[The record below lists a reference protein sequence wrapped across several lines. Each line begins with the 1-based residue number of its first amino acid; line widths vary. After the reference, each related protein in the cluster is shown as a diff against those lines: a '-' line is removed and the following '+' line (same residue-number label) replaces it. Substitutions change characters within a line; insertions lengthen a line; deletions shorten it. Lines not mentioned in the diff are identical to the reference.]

1 MLRKKFLTISILFI
15 IIIMA
20 AIFIYY
26 NISLMPMEDT
36 SQGKTITI
44 IIPNGA
50 NSSQIGSILED
61 NKLIRNKT
69 VFRIYSKLNNLD
81 SKYKA
86 GTYEINNSMDIKAI
100 SEMLLQGKGF
110 TEVIRFT
117 IPEGY
122 EIRMIIDKLVELGLG
137 QREKYEELLN
147 EADFD
152 FSFIEG
158 IEREEGKL
166 EGYLFPDTYEVYK
179 GSSEKEIINK
189 MLKRFDDVFNDEYI
203 KRSKELNMSVD
214 EVVTLASIIE
224 REAKIDEDR
233 KMISSAF
240 HNRLKNNMY
249 LQSCATVQYVLKER
263 KENLLYKDLEIQSPY
278 NTYKNPGLPP
288 GPIASP
294 GLKSIE
300 AALYPEN
307 TEYLYFFAKD
317 DGSHV
322 FSKTFKEHLQLQNKY
337 KSGLL
342 D

>member
-1 MLRKKFLTISILFI
+1 MQRKRVIIQLLILLFFIVAAVFFYYNNSLKPVASFENSKTISI
-15 IIIMA
+15 
-20 AIFIYY
+20 
-26 NISLMPMEDT
+26 T
-36 SQGKTITI
+36 
-44 IIPNGA
+44 IPNGA
-50 NSSQIGSILED
+50 NSKKIGEILENND
-61 NKLIRNKT
+61 IIRNKN
-69 VFRIYSKLNNLD
+69 VFIIYSKMNDLD
-81 SKYKA
+81 SKYRA
-86 GTYEINNSMDIKAI
+86 GTYEINNSLSVKDI
-100 SEMLLQGKGF
+100 SEILLSGKGF
-110 TEVIRFT
+110 SETIRFT

-122 EIRMIIDKLVELGLG
+122 EIRMIIDRLVELGLG
-137 QREKYEELLN
+137 ERENYEKILE

-152 FSFIEG
+152 YNFLVNIDRQEA
-158 IEREEGKL
+158 KL

-179 GSSEKEIINK
+179 NTKERDIIDK
-189 MLKRFDDVFNDEYI
+189 MLKRFNEVFNDDY
-203 KRSKELNMSVD
+203 KRRAEELDMTID
-214 EVVTLASIIE
+214 EIITLASIIE
-224 REAKIDEDR
+224 REAKTDEDR
-233 KMISSAF
+233 KLISSAF

-249 LQSCATVQYVLKER
+249 LQSCATVQYILKER
-263 KENLLYKDLEIQSPY
+263 KENLLYKDLEVQSPY

>member
-1 MLRKKFLTISILFI
+1 MLRKRLLGIVVLFI
-15 IIIMA
+15 VIITA
-20 AIFIYY
+20 AGFAYY
-26 NISLMPMEDT
+26 NISIKPVENVEN
-36 SQGKTITI
+36 GKIITITI
-44 IIPNGA
+44 PKGA
-50 NSSQIGSILED
+50 NSNQIGAILKD
-61 NKLIRNKT
+61 NGVIRNKT
-69 VFRIYSKLNNLD
+69 VFRIYSKINNLD

-86 GTYEINNSMDIKAI
+86 GTYEINNSMDIKGV
-100 SEMLLQGKGF
+100 SEVLLHGKGF
-110 TEVIRFT
+110 NETIRFT

-122 EIRMIIDKLVELGLG
+122 EVRMIVDKLVELGLG
-137 QREKYEELLN
+137 KREKYEELLK

-152 FSFIEG
+152 YSFIDG
-158 IEREEGKL
+158 INRTEGKL

-179 GSSEKEIINK
+179 DSSEKEILDK
-189 MLKRFDDVFNDEYI
+189 MLKRFDEVFSDEY
-203 KRSKELNMSVD
+203 KERAQELCMSID

-233 KMISSAF
+233 KIISSAF
-240 HNRLKNNMY
+240 HNRLKNNMF
-249 LQSCATVQYVLKER
+249 LQSCATVQYILKER
-263 KENLLYKDLEIQSPY
+263 KENLLYKDLEIDSPY

-300 AALYPEN
+300 AALYPAD

-337 KSGLL
+337 KSGSLN
-342 D
+342 

>member
-1 MLRKKFLTISILFI
+1 MFRKKLLTISFLLLI
-15 IIIMA
+15 IIIA
-20 AIFIYY
+20 AVFMYY
-26 NISLMPMEDT
+26 NNSLKPVADS
-36 SQGKTITI
+36 SQSETIKIT
-44 IIPNGA
+44 IPNGV
-50 NSSQIGSILED
+50 NSSQIGAILEE
-61 NKLIRNKT
+61 NNLVRSKT

-86 GTYEINNSMDIKAI
+86 GIYVINNSLDVKAI
-100 SEMLLQGKGF
+100 SEILLQGKGF
-110 TEVIRFT
+110 SEVIRFT

-122 EIRMIIDKLVELGLG
+122 EIRMIIDKLVELSLG
-137 QREKYEELLN
+137 SREKYEELLK

-152 FSFIEG
+152 YSFIDG
-158 IEREEGKL
+158 ITRTEGKL

-179 GSSEKEIINK
+179 NSSEKEILDK
-189 MLKRFDDVFNDEYI
+189 MLKRFDEVFTDEYK
-203 KRSKELNMSVD
+203 KRAQELHMSID
-214 EVVTLASIIE
+214 EVITLASIIE

-233 KMISSAF
+233 KIISSAF
-240 HNRLKNNMY
+240 HNRLKNNMF
-249 LQSCATVQYVLKER
+249 LQSCATIQYILKER
-263 KENLLYKDLEIQSPY
+263 KEVLLYKDLEIESPY

-300 AALYPEN
+300 AALYPAD

-337 KSGLL
+337 KNGSLN
-342 D
+342 